1 MLRAWATLF
10 GCAAE
15 LRENL
20 GGISSLNNVL
30 ATADAHLLGR
40 ESVVTSSPTFLPIME
55 LRNHT
60 ILITGGSSGLGLE
73 FARQLLALGN
83 TVLITGRDQAR
94 LDQAQLLLPQVH
106 AFRSDVSDPAA
117 IAALHAQVVA
127 QFPALNI
134 LLNNAGEIRKL
145 NLNDPALTLPDVT
158 QEIDS
163 NLSGPIRMV
172 QQFLPHLKAQKIA
185 AILHVN
191 SGLALAPFPI
201 APVYGATKAG
211 LRSYTQS
218 LRVQLKPTAV
228 QVFELVGPAANTPL
242 NDRLGDAVD
251 NSQLMEPKDLIAAT
265 LTGMQQGQEEI
276 YPGLAKVI
284 RFLSRLAPGFLLK
297 QLSKPVAKEFGGL
310 KPV

>member
-1 MLRAWATLF
+1 
-10 GCAAE
+10 
-15 LRENL
+15 
-20 GGISSLNNVL
+20 
-30 ATADAHLLGR
+30 
-40 ESVVTSSPTFLPIME
+40 ME

-94 LDQAQLLLPQVH
+94 LDHARQQLPRVH
-106 AFRSDVSDPAA
+106 TFRSDVSDPAA
-117 IAALHAQVVA
+117 IAALHAQVVV

-134 LLNNAGEIRKL
+134 LINNAGEMRKL
-145 NLNDPALTLPDVT
+145 NLNDPALTLSDVT
-158 QEIDS
+158 QEVDV

-172 QQFLPHLKAQKIA
+172 QQFLPHLKTQKTA
-185 AILHVN
+185 AILNVN

-201 APVYGATKAG
+201 SPVYGATKAG

-228 QVFELVGPAANTPL
+228 QVFELVAPAANTPL
-242 NDRLGDAVD
+242 NDRLGGAVD
-251 NSQLMEPKDLIAAT
+251 NSQLMEPKDLIAAA
-265 LTGMQQGQEEI
+265 LKGMQQGQAET

-284 RFLSRLAPGFLLK
+284 RFMSWLAPGFLLG
-297 QLSKPVAKEFGGL
+297 QLSKPVAKEFGL
-310 KPV
+310 K